1 MRLLIATTNQ
11 GKIKEISSLLQGLD
25 LELLT
30 PQDIHLDLVVEETGA
45 TYLENARL
53 KALAYSQAAGLP
65 TLADDTGLEVAALD
79 GQPGLHSAR
88 FIPDPRATDHDR
100 RALLLEKLAPFPR
113 PWQARF
119 ICVAALALPGQ
130 DLIFKEGICPGEIIP
145 QEHGQH
151 GFGYDA
157 IFMVAGTHH
166 TLAELDLPQKNHISH
181 RAQAI
186 RALYPYLPASG

>member
-53 KALAYSQAAGLP
+53 KVLAYSQAAGLP
-65 TLADDTGLEVAALD
+65 TLADDTGLEVAALA

-88 FIPDPRATDHDR
+88 FIPDPRATDRDR
-100 RALLLEKLAPFPR
+100 RALLLEKLAPYPR

-145 QEHGQH
+145 QERGRH

-157 IFMVAGTHH
+157 IFLVAGTHH
-166 TLAELDLPQKNHISH
+166 TMAELELSHKNHISH

>member
-1 MRLLIATTNQ
+1 MQLLIATTNQ
-11 GKIKEISSLLQGLD
+11 GKITEISDLLQELD
-25 LELLT
+25 LDLLT
-30 PQDIHLDLVVEETGA
+30 PQAIHLDLTVEETGA

-53 KALAYSQAAGLP
+53 KALAYSRATDLP
-65 TLADDTGLEVAALD
+65 TLADDTGLEVAALA

-88 FIPDPRATDHDR
+88 FIPDPHATDRDR
-100 RALLLEKLAPFPR
+100 RALLLQKLSPFPR

-130 DLIFKEGICPGEIIP
+130 EIIFKEGVCPGEIVP

-157 IFMVAGTHH
+157 IFLVAGTQH
-166 TLAELDLPQKNHISH
+166 TMAQLELSHKNRISH

-186 RALYPYLPASG
+186 RALYPYFQSSG

>member
-1 MRLLIATTNQ
+1 MQLLIATTNQ
-11 GKIKEISSLLQGLD
+11 GKITEISDLLQELD
-25 LELLT
+25 LDLLT
-30 PQDIHLDLVVEETGA
+30 PQAIHLDLTVEETGA

-53 KALAYSQAAGLP
+53 KALAYSRATGLP
-65 TLADDTGLEVAALD
+65 TLADDTGLEVAALA

-100 RALLLEKLAPFPR
+100 RALLLRKLAPFPH

-130 DLIFKEGICPGEIIP
+130 DIIFKEGVCPGEIVP

-157 IFMVAGTHH
+157 IFLVAGTQH
-166 TLAELDLPQKNHISH
+166 TMAQLELSHKNRISH

-186 RALYPYLPASG
+186 RALFPYFPSSG

>member
-1 MRLLIATTNQ
+1 MQLLIATTNH
-11 GKIKEISSLLQGLD
+11 GKITEISSLLHELD

-30 PQDIHLDLVVEETGA
+30 PQAIHLDLQVEETGT

-53 KALAYSQAAGLP
+53 KVLAYSQATGLP
-65 TLADDTGLEVAALD
+65 TLAEDTGLEVAALD

-88 FIPDPRATDHDR
+88 FIPDPLATDRDR

-119 ICVAALALPGQ
+119 VCVAVLALPGQ
-130 DLIFKEGICPGEIIP
+130 DLIFKEGVCPGEIIP
-145 QEHGQH
+145 QEHGLH

-157 IFMVAGTHH
+157 IFMVADTHH
-166 TLAELDLPQKNHISH
+166 TMAELDLSQKDHISH

-186 RALYPYLPASG
+186 RALYPYLQPSG